1 VSELLARAK
10 ALAESAGSTL
20 PHRDHLNMIHRDDVA
35 RVAFKAVDL
44 IEREKPAAQL
54 HASALLFLAL
64 SERLGADPRE
74 VLERAE
80 RILATRRGDFDRKAN
95 AHFAALSDYIDHL
108 HDPVKSIGMRH
119 GDPP

>member
-1 VSELLARAK
+1 MSELLARAK
-10 ALAESAGSTL
+10 ALVSSAGATL

-54 HASALLFLAL
+54 HAAALLFLAL
-64 SERLGADPRE
+64 AERLGADARE
-74 VLERAE
+74 TLERSE
-80 RILATRRGDFDRKAN
+80 RILATRNGDFDRKAN

-119 GDPP
+119 GDPL